1 MVGSEEFNAFMAIW
15 FQALELAQLNARI
28 ANTLDELLGFTYSNF
43 GDDWLEATMPVE
55 QRTRQPFGLLH
66 GGASAALAE
75 SLGSVGANLCVD
87 PARFRCVG
95 QALNVNHLSS
105 ARSGIVTGTA
115 RPRHIGGRSQV
126 WQIEIRGEADTLVC
140 LATLTVAVLTAR

>member
-1 MVGSEEFNAFMAIW
+1 MAVW
-15 FQALELAQLNARI
+15 FQAIDLAQLNARRE
-28 ANTLDELLGFTYSNF
+28 NSLDALLDVTYSAF
-43 GDDWLEATMPVE
+43 GDDWLTATMPVDH
-55 QRTRQPFGLLH
+55 RTRQPFGLLH

-105 ARSGIVTGTA
+105 ARAGLVTGTA

-126 WQIEIRGEADTLVC
+126 WQIESRGESDMLVC
-140 LATLTVAVLTAR
+140 LATLTVAVLTIR

>member
-1 MVGSEEFNAFMAIW
+1 MAVW
-15 FQALELAQLNARI
+15 FQAIDLAQLNARRE
-28 ANTLDELLGFTYSNF
+28 NSLDALLDVTYSAF
-43 GDDWLEATMPVE
+43 GDDWLAATMPVDH
-55 QRTRQPFGLLH
+55 RTRQPFGLLH

-105 ARSGIVTGTA
+105 ARAGLVTGTA

-126 WQIEIRGEADTLVC
+126 WQIETRGEGDTLVC
-140 LATLTVAVLTAR
+140 LATLTVAVLTIR

>member
-1 MVGSEEFNAFMAIW
+1 MAIW
-15 FQALELAQLNARI
+15 FQTLELAQLNARI
-28 ANTLDELLGFTYSNF
+28 ENSLDQLLGVTYSGF
-43 GDDWLEATMPVE
+43 GDDWLAATMPVDR
-55 QRTRQPFGLLH
+55 RTRQPFGLLH

-87 PARFRCVG
+87 PTRLRCVG

-105 ARSGIVTGTA
+105 ARSGLVTGTA
-115 RPRHIGGRSQV
+115 RPRHLGGRSQV
-126 WQIEIRGEADTLVC
+126 WQIEIRGDADTLVC